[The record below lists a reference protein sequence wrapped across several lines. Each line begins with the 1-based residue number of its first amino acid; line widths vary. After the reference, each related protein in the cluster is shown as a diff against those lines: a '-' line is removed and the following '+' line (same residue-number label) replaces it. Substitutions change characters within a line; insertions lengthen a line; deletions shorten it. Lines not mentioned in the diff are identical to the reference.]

1 MFKKIRKKKK
11 FEEVLDQFRQ
21 LLMSNTLVKGQR
33 LPNEIELSKSMGI
46 SRSSL
51 RESLKILSLLGIIDG
66 RPGEGT
72 VIKEAEPENL
82 KSIISLVLVSK
93 EMNTKE
99 LFEVRIIL
107 ESSATGYA
115 AKRRTEEDLNRIRNI
130 LVNLDSSY
138 KEGNEKMAAQYDM
151 LFHQAIVLASQNKVL
166 IMLEE
171 MISDLLEEQII
182 MTRTVLSSAPTILNR
197 FQKEHW
203 EIYEA
208 IEQADQSKAES
219 LMKAHLEISQTEV
232 NVEIKGG

>member
-11 FEEVLDQFRQ
+11 FEEVLDQFRH

-33 LPNEIELSKSMGI
+33 LPNEIDLSKSMGI

-72 VIKEAEPENL
+72 TIKEAEPENL

-93 EMNTKE
+93 EINTQE
-99 LFEVRIIL
+99 LFEVRVIL

-115 AKRRTEEDLNRIRNI
+115 AKRRTEADLKRLHSI
-130 LVNLDSSY
+130 LTNLDQSY
-138 KEGNEKMAAQYDM
+138 KDGNEKMATTYDM

-182 MTRTVLSSAPTILNR
+182 MTRTVLSSAPAILDR
-197 FQKEHW
+197 FQNEHW
-203 EIYEA
+203 GIYTA
-208 IEQADQSKAES
+208 IEQMDHAEAEI
-219 LMKAHLEISQTEV
+219 LMKSHLENSQTEV
-232 NVEIKGG
+232 KVEIEGG

>member
-11 FEEVLDQFRQ
+11 FEEVLDQFRY

-33 LPNEIELSKSMGI
+33 LPNEIDLSKSMGI

-93 EMNTKE
+93 EMNTQE
-99 LFEVRIIL
+99 LFEVRVIL

-115 AKRRTEEDLNRIRNI
+115 AKRRTEADLKRLHSI
-130 LVNLDSSY
+130 LTNLDQSY
-138 KEGNEKMAAQYDM
+138 KDGNEKMATTYDM

-171 MISDLLEEQII
+171 MISDLLEEQIT
-182 MTRTVLSSAPTILNR
+182 MTRTVLSSAPAILDR
-197 FQKEHW
+197 FQNEHW
-203 EIYEA
+203 GIYNA
-208 IEQADQSKAES
+208 IEEMAHAEAEM
-219 LMKAHLEISQTEV
+219 LMKAHLENSQTEV
-232 NVEIKGG
+232 NVEIEGG